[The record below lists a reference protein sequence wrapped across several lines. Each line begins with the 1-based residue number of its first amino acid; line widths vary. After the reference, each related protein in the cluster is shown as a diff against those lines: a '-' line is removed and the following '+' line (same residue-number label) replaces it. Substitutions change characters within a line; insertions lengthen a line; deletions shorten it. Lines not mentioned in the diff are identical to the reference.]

1 MDHVALQL
9 VEVVRNP
16 TGQHHLMARVAAARA
31 LGQLGPSAPLVVP
44 ELMRILDDVQ
54 RPYPLLLDEAI
65 VEAMGKQGGSAR
77 PAVAVLVRNMGRDRD
92 LDRLITR
99 TVSSILA
106 APIGRQDVGT
116 LVTESRHPQPAI
128 RLKAIKGLAEM
139 GPAAA
144 AAGPALLPALDDPDP
159 DVRRM
164 AFHALGQIDPS
175 VLTSDVLLGV
185 YLRDMQSPDESIR
198 LRAVKAMSRLGPAAA
213 RALPTL
219 QAAATQDPD
228 PDVRRLAADTLLR
241 LGGGP

>member
-1 MDHVALQL
+1 MQL
-9 VEVVRNP
+9 VEVVRDP
-16 TGQHHLMARVAAARA
+16 AGRHHLMARVAAARA

-44 ELMRILDDVQ
+44 ELMRILDDVH
-54 RPYPLLLDEAI
+54 RPYPLILDEAL
-65 VEAMGKQGGSAR
+65 VEALGKRGGEAR

-99 TVSSILA
+99 TVSSILS
-106 APIGRQDVGT
+106 APIGREDIGT
-116 LVTESRHPQPAI
+116 LLAESRHPEPSI
-128 RLKAIKGLAEM
+128 RLRAIKGLAEM

-144 AAGPALLPALDDPDP
+144 TAGPALLPALDDPDP

-185 YLRDMQSPDESIR
+185 YLRDLQSPDESIR
-198 LRAVKAMSRLGPAAA
+198 LRAVKAMSRLGPAAP
-213 RALPTL
+213 RALPAL
-219 QAAATQDPD
+219 QAAAQQDPD
-228 PDVRRLAADTLLR
+228 PDVRRLAAETLQR